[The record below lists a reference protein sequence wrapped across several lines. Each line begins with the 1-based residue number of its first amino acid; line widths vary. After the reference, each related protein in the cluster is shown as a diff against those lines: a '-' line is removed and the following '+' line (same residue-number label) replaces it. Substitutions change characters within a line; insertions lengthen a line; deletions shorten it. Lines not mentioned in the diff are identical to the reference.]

1 MSKKEAKP
9 FVREVT
15 GLTKPFSSLDLLTY
29 SLAWSIGSGILLF
42 TVGIV
47 NSYPGSNPFIA
58 LLIDAVMLFPA
69 ATVLYLLGITLPRVG
84 GQYVW
89 VSRLLNPGIGY
100 FLTLIVWMGYSLI
113 MGVVASVGAS
123 FLAQAFTITG
133 YVTHSSA
140 LSSVGAVFTKAL
152 TRIVLAS

>member
-69 ATVLYLLGITLPRVG
+69 ATVLYLLGVSYPAWRSFLLHSPTLPH
-84 GQYVW
+84 Q
-89 VSRLLNPGIGY
+89 P
-100 FLTLIVWMGYSLI
+100 
-113 MGVVASVGAS
+113 
-123 FLAQAFTITG
+123 
-133 YVTHSSA
+133 
-140 LSSVGAVFTKAL
+140 
-152 TRIVLAS
+152 